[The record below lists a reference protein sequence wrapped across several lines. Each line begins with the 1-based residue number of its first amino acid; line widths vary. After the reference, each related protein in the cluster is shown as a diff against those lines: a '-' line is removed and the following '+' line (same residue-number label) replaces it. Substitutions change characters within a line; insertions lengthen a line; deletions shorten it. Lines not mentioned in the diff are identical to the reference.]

1 MVNRMWK
8 QDYGQLL
15 QQNQEMK
22 ARLTTSQTTPVA
34 TAPTLLTN
42 YQSSSSYSESS
53 QHGNS
58 YHTTMEEMQRLKKM
72 VNISLRFCFVVLF
85 SPKT

>member
-22 ARLTTSQTTPVA
+22 ARLTTSQTT
-34 TAPTLLTN
+34 
-42 YQSSSSYSESS
+42 SSSYSESS